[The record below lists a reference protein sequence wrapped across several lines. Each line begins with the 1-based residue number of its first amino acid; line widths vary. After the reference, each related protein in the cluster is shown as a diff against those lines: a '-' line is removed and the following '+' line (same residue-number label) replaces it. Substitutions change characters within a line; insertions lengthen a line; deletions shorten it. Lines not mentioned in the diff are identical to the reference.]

1 MLIEYKE
8 KIKLRIND
16 FDCHDNILFSSV
28 LDLFQDVAGNHAT
41 QLGIGFHDLIKKNR
55 IWVIVRNRFEIFKQ
69 PRKEEII
76 IVRTWPLPLGKIDA
90 NRCYEIYNEN
100 GDLLISGISKWVNA
114 DLTTRRIV
122 RMNEIDYGVGEFES
136 DHGLGENFSK
146 LEDFASINESVSI
159 VPTYLDLDHNG
170 HVNNSKY
177 TNFILNSIEE
187 LQDKELIYCQIDYI
201 QELKK
206 GEKIT
211 LSYTRN
217 DKEFLVKGECD
228 KGISFITKIK
238 IK

>member
-28 LDLFQDVAGNHAT
+28 LDIFQDVAGNHAT

-55 IWVIVRNRFEIFKQ
+55 IWVVVRNRFEIFKQ

-136 DHGLGENFSK
+136 DHGLSENFSK